1 MESEAAARVAKSSAY
16 LLIGYL
22 GSNVIALAAF
32 TIITRAI
39 SKHEMGL
46 ATYVL
51 LISSLS
57 RVLCDVGLST
67 SIIRFI
73 SEARGRGQDYTP
85 FMKASLA
92 GKLVFATAY
101 SLALVAIAG
110 FLLPPEL
117 WPFSPLFLITVLTVI
132 TGNLFAILSSML
144 IGLEVMKGVCAASL
158 VSTAIGQG
166 AAALLVLHG
175 WGVVGYVMGWLLGNT
190 SGVLLTGA
198 FLLPALGQSR
208 PPSHVG
214 EHVGLLKTLGGL
226 LAFSWPIFIRDLAT
240 YLFNRF
246 DILTVMALGTT
257 EEVGVYSVALKA
269 YVVITMIP
277 LNIGLALF
285 PYYGEHYGREELE
298 AIRSSTLLVSRFM
311 ALFFTPVAMGL
322 AAVAEPVILV
332 FAGRKYLD
340 SAPVLALISFFA
352 ALTALTPMLGYLL
365 ITHERTKAFMA
376 ANLAA
381 ISCSLALAPIF
392 SAWLGP
398 LLGIALMKGLALT
411 FLLAFYLAL
420 TRELA
425 DIDGRAMLKGLAGSV
440 LMAVVVFY
448 VQVWLGRAI
457 FLPIYVLLGALIY
470 AAWLRVVRGLSHEDV
485 LMISHVFPLK
495 LRGLVVWVGRLVAPP
510 PASSSNRGGRASS

>member
-22 GSNVIALAAF
+22 GSNTIALAAF

-51 LISSLS
+51 IISTLS

-73 SEARGRGQDYTP
+73 SEARGRDQDYLP

-101 SLALVAIAG
+101 SLALAAIAG

-117 WPFSPLFLITVLTVI
+117 RPFSPLFLSTVLRVV
-132 TGNLFAILSSML
+132 TGNLYTIQSSML
-144 IGLEVMKGVCAASL
+144 IGLEVMKGVCVASL

-175 WGVVGYVMGWLLGNT
+175 WGVIGYVMGWLLDNT
-190 SGVLLTGA
+190 SRVLLTSA
-198 FLLPALGQSR
+198 FLLPALGQSK
-208 PPSHVG
+208 PPSHVE

-246 DILTVMALGTT
+246 DIFTVMALGTT

-269 YVVITMIP
+269 YVVITLIP
-277 LNIGLALF
+277 LNVAMALF
-285 PYYGEHYGREELE
+285 PYYGERYGREELG
-298 AIRSSTLLVSRFM
+298 AIRAATATVSKYLSLLYPPI
-311 ALFFTPVAMGL
+311 ALGL
-322 AAVAEPVILV
+322 SALAEPVLV
-332 FAGRKYLD
+332 IFAGEKYAG
-340 SAPVLALISFFA
+340 SAPMLMIFGFFG
-352 ALTALTPMLGYLL
+352 ALTAFVPMMGYLL
-365 ITHERTKAFMA
+365 ITYKKTGRYMA
-376 ANLAA
+376 ANLASIMCA
-381 ISCSLALAPIF
+381 LSLAPLLIPHLGALIGMALVRSLALA
-392 SAWLGP
+392 L
-398 LLGIALMKGLALT
+398 
-411 FLLAFYLAL
+411 LLAFYTLSTRNLAS
-420 TRELA
+420 A
-425 DIDGRAMLKGLAGSV
+425 DYRAFAKGLIGSV
-440 LMAVVVFY
+440 IMALSVY
-448 VQVWLGRAI
+448 LLQARLHGPLL
-457 FLPIYVLLGALIY
+457 LPLYVLVGAAIY
-470 AAWLRVVRGLSHEDV
+470 GLCVRALRMLSYDDV
-485 LMISHVFPLK
+485 ILLARVFPKPIERFVLFIGK
-495 LRGLVVWVGRLVAPP
+495 LVA
-510 PASSSNRGGRASS
+510 S